1 MKTRCLSGLKSA
13 LATALLFVVADK
25 ATAAGYDF
33 SLLPLL
39 EGTLRANV
47 TAINN
52 SGQIISRA
60 KLTDFNE
67 HTLLTSNGTV
77 TDLGYTVLAQDI
89 NNLGQILDGANGGRI
104 LTDTG
109 VVTLQAPGDRSMAN
123 VTSLNDHGQVAGYVY
138 SGYSSGAIPVMWS
151 TAGMTSLR
159 TANMVSGAAQA
170 INNLGQ
176 VAINYSTLDDA
187 SVHAGIW
194 SNDTVVELG
203 TNADVLALNDKGQ
216 AVGMAGIRAA
226 LWNGTSYTD
235 LGTLGGDFSAA
246 IDINNRGQIIGNST
260 TEPNSWIDHA
270 VLWDESGTIIDLDQ
284 FIPSELL
291 AKGLIPRLKAINDD
305 GVIVGD
311 ITTQEWSNPMP
322 FMLTPT
328 VTPVPEPAMAS
339 LWSLGLACSLG
350 VWRRK
355 RTAKA

>member
-13 LATALLFVVADK
+13 LATASLFLVADM
-25 ATAAGYDF
+25 AAAASYDF
-33 SLLPLL
+33 SFLPLP

-52 SGQIISRA
+52 SGQIISLA
-60 KLTDFNE
+60 KLADYNE

-89 NNLGQILDGANGGRI
+89 NNLGQILDGANGGRL
-104 LTDTG
+104 LTDAG
-109 VVTLQAPGDRSMAN
+109 VVILQTPADRMAISR
-123 VTSLNDHGQVAGYVY
+123 SLNDHGQVAGYL
-138 SGYSSGAIPVMWS
+138 STIGYPGGAIPVMWS
-151 TAGMTSLR
+151 AAGMTDLR
-159 TANMVSGAAQA
+159 TANMIEGAAQA

-176 VAINYSTLDDA
+176 VAINYTTLGDP
-187 SVHAGIW
+187 SNHAGIW
-194 SNDTVVELG
+194 SNNTLVELG
-203 TNADVLALNDKGQ
+203 TNADVNALNDKGQ
-216 AVGMAGIRAA
+216 AVGTMGNHAA

-246 IDINNRGQIIGNST
+246 RDINNRGQIIGNST

-270 VLWDESGTIIDLDQ
+270 VLWDESGTIINLDQ

-291 AKGLIPRLKAINDD
+291 AQRLIPRLRAINDN
-305 GVIVGD
+305 GVIIGD
-311 ITTQEWSNPMP
+311 IMTQEYGNPMP